1 MAQSIFCHGLKQTVV
16 FSLVLPVSWQ
26 MPPCSALCSCLQ
38 GSGLALPGGT
48 GLPGTRAW
56 EAFAQLISTSP
67 GQNKELAAPGPLH

>member
-1 MAQSIFCHGLKQTVV
+1 MAQSIFCCGLKQAVV

-26 MPPCSALCSCLQ
+26 VPLRRALCSCLQ
-38 GSGLALPGGT
+38 GSGLELPGGT

-67 GQNKELAAPGPLH
+67 GQNRELAAAAPLH